1 MKCRGRMNHGMN
13 LQLGA
18 ILFLAALAC
27 PAARADTV
35 LSNPLLT
42 DHPLLFVSRP
52 QYKPD
57 HHNTATMFQVGEIN
71 TDSFEGGSALKMVDL
86 GRGEIVTT
94 LLEAPKGIV
103 RDPEVSFDGR
113 KILFSMRREKYDDY
127 HLYEINSDG
136 SELRQLTFA
145 RGVADIDPIYLPD
158 GDIVFSSTREPKY
171 CMCNRHIM
179 ANLYRMG
186 PDGANIHQI
195 GKNPLFEGHASLMP
209 DGRILY
215 DRWEYVDRN
224 FGSAQ
229 GLWTANPDG
238 TSHLAY
244 WGNNTHSPGAM
255 LDARIVPGTQ
265 QAVCTFS
272 SCHDRPWGAIAL
284 IDRRLGLDGRPGVVR
299 TWPAPAIELVD
310 HGNFDQFIKVQ
321 PKYEDPYPLS
331 ESYFLCSRMTGR
343 GEQMGVYL
351 LDLAGNESLVY
362 AEKDA
367 RLGCFDPMPLA
378 VRARPPVVAGRRTF
392 VGTGEFFVADVYR
405 GTHMAGVQRG
415 MVKWLRVVETPE
427 KRTWTHPSWNGQG
440 QEAPAM
446 NWHDFNNKCILGTIP
461 VEEDG
466 SAYFT
471 APADAFVYFQL
482 LDENGMMVQSM
493 RSGTT
498 IQPGERQGCI
508 GCHEGRLES
517 APAAVTPM
525 PRALRRGP
533 SALEGWY
540 GPARTFSYLAEVQPV
555 FDKHCVACHDF
566 GTKAGKKLLLCG
578 DKTLTFNV
586 SYEELW
592 RKKYI
597 KVVGAGPPEI
607 VQAMSWGSH
616 ASPLAKEVLEKYKAG
631 KLDKERFDRIIA
643 WIDLNAPYYPEYG
656 TAYPNNLAG
665 RSPLTDSELKRLEAL
680 TGIPFAAQADQA
692 KSPGPTVTFDRPEKS
707 PCLEQFDRRSRP
719 QYKEALA
726 IIETGKQRLA
736 ELPRGD
742 TAGFVACEADR
753 AREEK
758 YAARRS
764 VELRNREAILRGQ
777 KVYDAPQGTAVAVP

>member
-1 MKCRGRMNHGMN
+1 MNVGFA
-13 LQLGA
+13 A
-18 ILFLAALAC
+18 ILFLALFASPPIWAASAL
-27 PAARADTV
+27 
-35 LSNPLLT
+35 LSYPLLT
-42 DHPLLFVSRP
+42 DHPILLVSRP

-57 HHNTATMFQVGEIN
+57 HHNTETMFQTGEIN
-71 TDSFEGGSALKMVDL
+71 TDSFEGGSALRIIDL
-86 GRGEIVTT
+86 PRGGMVTT
-94 LLEAPKGIV
+94 LLEVPNGIA
-103 RDPEVSFDGR
+103 RDPEVSFDGS
-113 KILFSMRREKYDDY
+113 KILFSMRRDKSDDY
-127 HLYEINSDG
+127 HIYETNSDG
-136 SELRQLTFA
+136 SGLRQLTFA
-145 RGVADIDPIYLPD
+145 QGITDIDPIYLPD

-209 DGRILY
+209 DGRLLY

-244 WGNNTHSPGAM
+244 WGNNTHSPGAV

-265 QAVCTFS
+265 QAICTFS

-299 TWPAPAIELVD
+299 TWPASAIDLVD
-310 HGNFDQFIKVQ
+310 RGDFDQFIKVQ

-351 LDLAGNESLVY
+351 LDLSGNETLVY
-362 AEKDA
+362 AEKDE
-367 RLGCFDPMPLA
+367 RFGCFDPMPLA
-378 VRARPPVVAGRRTF
+378 ARPRPPVLPARRTF
-392 VGTGEFFVADVYR
+392 EGTGELYVSDVYR
-405 GTHMAGVQRG
+405 GTHMAGIERG
-415 MVKWLRVVETPE
+415 TVKWLRVVETPE

-446 NWHDFNNKCILGTIP
+446 NWHDFNNKRILGTAP

-471 APADAFVYFQL
+471 APADCFVYFQL

-525 PRALRRGP
+525 PMALRRGP
-533 SALEGWY
+533 SKLADWY
-540 GPARTFSYLAEVQPV
+540 GPPRTFSYLAEVQPV
-555 FDKHCVACHDF
+555 FDKHCASCHDF
-566 GTKAGKKLLLCG
+566 GKRTGEKLLLCG

-592 RKKYI
+592 RKKYV

-607 VQAMSWGSH
+607 VQALSWGSH

-631 KLDKERFDRIIA
+631 KLDKESFDRVIT
-643 WIDLNAPYYPEYG
+643 WIDLNAPYYPEYS

-665 RSPLTDSELKRLEAL
+665 RSPLTDSELKRLAEL
-680 TGIPFAAQADQA
+680 TGVPFAAQADQA

-707 PCLEQFDRRSRP
+707 PCLDRFDGHAGPR
-719 QYKEALA
+719 YKEAVA
-726 IIETGKQRLA
+726 TIEAGKRRLEA
-736 ELPRGD
+736 RPRGD
-742 TAGFVACEADR
+742 AAGFTPCEADC

-758 YAARRS
+758 YAARRA
-764 VELRNREAILRGQ
+764 VELRNREAILRGK
-777 KVYDAPQGTAVAVP
+777 KVYDSAQGAAVAAP

>member
-1 MKCRGRMNHGMN
+1 MIETGSIRGMEVR
-13 LQLGA
+13 
-18 ILFLAALAC
+18 LAAIVILAAFAC
-27 PAARADTV
+27 PAAGGADAV

-57 HHNTATMFQVGEIN
+57 HHNTETMFQVGEIN
-71 TDSFEGGSALKMVDL
+71 TDSFEGGSALKTIDL
-86 GRGEIVTT
+86 SRGGVVKT
-94 LLEAPKGIV
+94 LIEAPNGIA

-113 KILFSMRREKYDDY
+113 KILFSMRRNKSDDY
-127 HLYEINSDG
+127 HIYEIDSDG
-136 SELRQLTFA
+136 SDLRQLTFA
-145 RGVADIDPIYLPD
+145 QGITDIDPIYLPD

-244 WGNNTHSPGAM
+244 WGNNTHSPGAV
-255 LDARIVPGTQ
+255 LDARIVPATQ

-299 TWPAPAIELVD
+299 TWPPSAIDLVD
-310 HGNFDQFIKVQ
+310 RGDFDQFIKVQ

-351 LDLAGNESLVY
+351 LDLAGNETLVY
-362 AEKDA
+362 AEKDE

-378 VRARPPVVAGRRTF
+378 ARERPPVVPSRRTF
-392 VGTGEFFVADVYR
+392 ERTGEFYVSDVYR
-405 GTHMAGVQRG
+405 GTHMAGIKRG
-415 MVKWLRVVETPE
+415 TVKWLRMIETPE

-446 NWHDFNNKCILGTIP
+446 NWHDFNNKRILGTAP

-498 IQPGERQGCI
+498 VQPGERQGCI

-517 APAAVTPM
+517 APLATTPM
-525 PRALRRGP
+525 PMALRRGP
-533 SALEGWY
+533 SKLADWY
-540 GPARTFSYLAEVQPV
+540 GPPRTFSYLAEVQPV
-555 FDKHCVACHDF
+555 FDKHCASCHDF
-566 GTKAGKKLLLCG
+566 GKRTGEKLLLCG

-607 VQAMSWGSH
+607 VQAMIWGSH
-616 ASPLAKEVLEKYKAG
+616 ASPLAKEVLKRYKTG
-631 KLDKERFDRIIA
+631 KLDKESFDRIVT
-643 WIDLNAPYYPEYG
+643 WIDLNAPYYPEYS

-665 RSPLTDSELKRLEAL
+665 RSPLTDSELKRLAEL
-680 TGIPFAAQADQA
+680 TRVPFSDQADQA

-707 PCLEQFDRRSRP
+707 PCLDRFDGHAGPR
-719 QYKEALA
+719 YKEAVA
-726 IIETGKQRLA
+726 TIEAGKRRLA
-736 ELPRGD
+736 ERPRGD
-742 TAGFVACEADR
+742 VAAFLPCKADI

-758 YAARRS
+758 YAARRA
-764 VELRNREAILRGQ
+764 VELRNREAILRGE
-777 KVYDAPQGTAVAVP
+777 KVYDAPQGTALAAP

>member
-1 MKCRGRMNHGMN
+1 MNVR
-13 LQLGA
+13 LAATL
-18 ILFLAALAC
+18 ILSALAC
-27 PAARADTV
+27 PAVAADDV

-42 DHPLLFVSRP
+42 EHPILFVSRP

-57 HHNTATMFQVGEIN
+57 HHNTETMFLVGEIN
-71 TDSFEGGSALKMVDL
+71 TDSFEGGSALKMIHPR
-86 GRGEIVTT
+86 RGGAVTT
-94 LLEAPKGIV
+94 LVEAPNGIV
-103 RDPEVSFDGR
+103 RDPDISFDAR
-113 KILFSMRREKYDDY
+113 TILFSMRLDKSGDY
-127 HLYEINSDG
+127 HIYEINSDG
-136 SELRQLTFA
+136 SGLRQLTFA
-145 RGVADIDPIYLPD
+145 QGIADIDPIYLPD
-158 GDIVFSSTREPKY
+158 GDVAFSSTREPKY

-195 GKNPLFEGHASLMP
+195 GKNPLFEGHASLLP

-244 WGNNTHSPGAM
+244 WGNNTHSPGAV
-255 LDARIVPGTQ
+255 LDARIVPGAL
-265 QAVCTFS
+265 QAICTFS

-284 IDRRLGLDGRPGVVR
+284 IDRRLGLDGRPGVVK
-299 TWPAPAIELVD
+299 TWPASAIDLVD
-310 HGNFDQFIKVQ
+310 HGDFDQFMKVQ
-321 PKYEDPYPLS
+321 PKYEDPYPLN

-351 LDLAGNESLVY
+351 LDLSGNETLVY
-362 AEKDA
+362 AEKDEQ
-367 RLGCFDPMPLA
+367 LGSFDPMPLA
-378 VRARPPVVAGRRTF
+378 PRPRPPVIPSRRTF
-392 VGTGEFFVADVYR
+392 EGTGEFFVADVYR
-405 GTHMAGVQRG
+405 GTHMAGVERG

-446 NWHDFNNKCILGTIP
+446 NWHDFNNKRILGTAP

-471 APADAFVYFQL
+471 VPADAFVYFQL
-482 LDENGMMVQSM
+482 LDQNGMMVQSM

-498 IQPGERQGCI
+498 IQPGECQGCI
-508 GCHEGRLES
+508 GCHEARLES
-517 APAAVTPM
+517 APLAVAAPLRAAASPTPM
-525 PRALRRGP
+525 ALRRGP
-533 SALEGWY
+533 SALAGWY
-540 GPARTFSYLAEVQPV
+540 GPPRTFSYLAEVQPV
-555 FDKHCVACHDF
+555 FDKHCASCHDF
-566 GTKAGKKLLLCG
+566 GKRTGEKLLLCA

-586 SYEELW
+586 SYEDLW

-616 ASPLAKEVLEKYKAG
+616 ASPLAKEVLGKYKAG
-631 KLDKERFDRIIA
+631 KLDKESFDRIVT
-643 WIDLNAPYYPEYG
+643 WIDLNAPYYPEYSTG
-656 TAYPNNLAG
+656 YPDNLAG
-665 RSPLTDSELKRLEAL
+665 RAPLTDSEVKRLAEL
-680 TGIPFAAQADQA
+680 TGVPFAAQADQA
-692 KSPGPTVTFDRPEKS
+692 KSLGPTVTFDRPEKS
-707 PCLEQFDRRSRP
+707 PCLKRFDGHTGP
-719 QYKEALA
+719 QYKEAVA
-726 IIETGKQRLA
+726 IIEAGNRRLK
-736 ELPRGD
+736 ERPRGD
-742 TAGFVACEADR
+742 TPGFTPCEADL

-758 YAARRS
+758 YAARRK
-764 VELRNREAILRGQ
+764 VELRNREAILRGE
-777 KVYDAPQGTAVAVP
+777 KVYDAGQATGSE